1 MPEFP
6 RARAARYRSEHGI
19 ASDQAGRIAAR
30 RDLADYYEA
39 TVAAAAGAGSPV
51 VEAAAVAAG
60 WITTEVASREKLDGR
75 FAAPPERLGELVH
88 LIAAKEL
95 PRNAARE
102 VFQAM
107 CDTGRTARELMA
119 ELGFA
124 DLAGGSRLDEI
135 AARLVAEHPE
145 DRDAYRAG
153 KKKVIGFFV
162 GQLMRELRGKAD
174 AREARAALERAL
186 ERGSGES

>member
-1 MPEFP
+1 M
-6 RARAARYRSEHGI
+6 
-19 ASDQAGRIAAR
+19 
-30 RDLADYYEA
+30 
-39 TVAAAAGAGSPV
+39 AAATDAGSPV
-51 VEAAAVAAG
+51 VEAAAAAAG
-60 WITTEVASREKLDGR
+60 WITTEVASREKQDGR
-75 FAAPPERLGELVH
+75 LAAPPERLGELVH
-88 LIAAKEL
+88 LLAAKEL

-135 AARLVAEHPE
+135 AARLVAAHPA

-186 ERGSGES
+186 DRGPGES